1 MTEAKTFVTATT
13 ASHTTKR
20 PRSRGETPAR
30 NVVGTTPVSATP
42 MGPSLIGYARV
53 STPDQS
59 TDRQHTALIAAGCAR
74 VFEDVGTGSTMARPG
89 LDAALAYVRAGDTL
103 VVEELS
109 RLGRTTIGVLDLAR
123 DLEARSVSLRIL
135 GLGVDTGTP
144 TGKLTLTIL
153 AAVAEME
160 RSLLIERTRSGLAEA
175 RRQGRVGGRPP
186 ALTEDQR
193 ALARRLISEGRSYR
207 TVARMMGTSAR
218 TVQRAVAE
226 VSTD

>member
-1 MTEAKTFVTATT
+1 MTDAQPTDSATEP
-13 ASHTTKR
+13 SHTAKR
-20 PRSRGETPAR
+20 RRSRGETPAR
-30 NVVGTTPVSATP
+30 NDAGVRPVSATP
-42 MGPSLIGYARV
+42 MGPSLVGYARV
-53 STPDQS
+53 STADQS
-59 TDRQHTALIAAGCAR
+59 TDRQHTALRDAGCAR
-74 VFEDVGTGSTMARPG
+74 IFEDVGTGSVMQRPG

-109 RLGRTTIGVLDLAR
+109 RLGRTTLGVLDLAR
-123 DLEARSVSLRIL
+123 ELEARGVSLRVL

-160 RSLLIERTRSGLAEA
+160 RALLIERTRSGIAEA

-186 ALTEDQR
+186 ALTPDQR
-193 ALARRLISEGRSYR
+193 ELARRLIGEGRSYR
-207 TVARMMGTSAR
+207 VVARMMGTSPR

-226 VSTD
+226 VESD